1 MTLGSRPHTR
11 RPHTRPALQIPTD
24 WNSRGIISGWGSF
37 EAKSLSDTSA
47 KACRI
52 AGWAVLMAVF
62 SLPLALFSGYV
73 CVYLKAQKIQML
85 GIFTLHDTIALYYI
99 TWSHMMP

>member
-1 MTLGSRPHTR
+1 
-11 RPHTRPALQIPTD
+11 
-24 WNSRGIISGWGSF
+24 
-37 EAKSLSDTSA
+37 
-47 KACRI
+47 
-52 AGWAVLMAVF
+52 MAVF